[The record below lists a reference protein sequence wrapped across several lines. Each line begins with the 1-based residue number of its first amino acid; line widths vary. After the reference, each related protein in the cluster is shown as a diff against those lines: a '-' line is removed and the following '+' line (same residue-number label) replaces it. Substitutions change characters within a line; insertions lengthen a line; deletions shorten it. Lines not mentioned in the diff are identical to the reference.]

1 MTENKNSVK
10 KTVFLFVVA
19 LLCLLAMTAGI
30 VVNHSMQADAKTLT
44 GEPIR
49 WESENWKVV
58 NFFAPWC
65 APCLREI
72 PALNRLYRSLEDDVQ
87 IIGVSY
93 DGGSQQALQQLVNDL
108 NVEFDVL
115 NTSDDFTLPMV
126 FPGYLPATYL
136 ISPSGEVAQT
146 LYGEQT
152 ETALRERL
160 HHLRQEVESAHS
172 ADDH

>member
-19 LLCLLAMTAGI
+19 FLCLFAMTAGI

-49 WESENWKVV
+49 WQSENWKVV

-72 PALNRLYRSLEDDVQ
+72 PALNRLYRSLENDVQ
-87 IIGVSY
+87 VIGVSY
-93 DGGSQQALQQLVNDL
+93 DGGSQQATL
-108 NVEFDVL
+108 NS
-115 NTSDDFTLPMV
+115 TC
-126 FPGYLPATYL
+126 
-136 ISPSGEVAQT
+136 
-146 LYGEQT
+146 
-152 ETALRERL
+152 
-160 HHLRQEVESAHS
+160 
-172 ADDH
+172 

>member
-1 MTENKNSVK
+1 VNGLIQKCA
-10 KTVFLFVVA
+10 VVITIVA
-19 LLCLLAMTAGI
+19 AGI
-30 VVNHSMQADAKTLT
+30 AGWLAYQSTQYDFQTLD
-44 GEPIR
+44 GETYSWNKLHGEWTVI
-49 WESENWKVV
+49 NY
-58 NFFAPWC
+58 FAPWC

-72 PALNRLYRSLEDDVQ
+72 PALNRLHRSLENDVQ

-93 DGGSQQALQQLVNDL
+93 DGGSLQVLQQLVIDL

-115 NTSDDFTLPMV
+115 NTSDDITLPMA

-160 HHLRQEVESAHS
+160 HHLRQEVESGFN